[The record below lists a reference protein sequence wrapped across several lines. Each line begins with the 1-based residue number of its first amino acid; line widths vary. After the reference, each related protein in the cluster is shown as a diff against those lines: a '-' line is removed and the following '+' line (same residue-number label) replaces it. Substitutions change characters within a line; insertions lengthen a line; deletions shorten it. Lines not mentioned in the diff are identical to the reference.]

1 LVSELPQVAADGVK
15 KTQGAS
21 VSSQRRSD
29 GGNPSKFIN
38 YSNGFARA
46 EGFAGVKGFAGIMTA
61 GAAVAIITGLSAPA
75 SALPTG
81 LPQDV
86 RPAATAPSE
95 AGRPANV
102 ARPRTPANASSLPG
116 KPVAKQAPG
125 AKELPAKPKGPL
137 QIVISLDKQQL
148 TLYAGSEPIAHSRV
162 STGTADRPTPTGVF
176 SVIQKDRWHRS
187 NLYDDAPMYFMQR
200 ITWSGL
206 AMHQGIVPNHPA
218 SHGCI
223 RLPEAFA
230 QKMWGTTGIG
240 VRVIIARNEAVP
252 VEISHPRLFAPKPPS
267 EAVASSSVESLQAAQ
282 QAWKI
287 AALGSR
293 EPIAGATATDVFTPS
308 SPAFEAPMPV
318 ARPLKPGPIS
328 VFISRKEG
336 KLYVRKGFAPLFDV
350 PVAIEQPDQ
359 PLGTHV
365 FTAIARKADDASM
378 RWTVVSTAS
387 SQKAAPVSLPN
398 ATAALDRITIPQD
411 ALDRISALAAP
422 GASLIISDQGLS
434 QETGIGTDFIV
445 LTR

>member
-1 LVSELPQVAADGVK
+1 
-15 KTQGAS
+15 
-21 VSSQRRSD
+21 
-29 GGNPSKFIN
+29 
-38 YSNGFARA
+38 
-46 EGFAGVKGFAGIMTA
+46 MTA
-61 GAAVAIITGLSAPA
+61 SAALAMFAGLSAPA

-86 RPAATAPSE
+86 RSTATPPAE
-95 AGRPANV
+95 IGRPANV
-102 ARPRTPANASSLPG
+102 QRPRTPATASRLPG
-116 KPVAKQAPG
+116 KPVAKPAPG
-125 AKELPAKPKGPL
+125 ANEIPAKPKGPL

-148 TLYAGSEPIAHSRV
+148 TLYAGGEPIAHSRV
-162 STGTADRPTPTGVF
+162 STGVADRPTPTGVF

-200 ITWSGL
+200 ITWSGV

-230 QKMWGTTGIG
+230 QKLWGTTGIG
-240 VRVIIARNEAVP
+240 VRVIITRNEAVP

-267 EAVASSSVESLQAAQ
+267 QAVASSSVESLQAAQ

-287 AALGSR
+287 AQLGSS
-293 EPIAGATATDVFTPS
+293 EPIAGATATDVITPAN
-308 SPAFEAPMPV
+308 PAFEAPMPV
-318 ARPLKPGPIS
+318 ARPLKPGPVS

-350 PVAIEQPDQ
+350 PVEIEKPDL

-365 FTAIARKADDASM
+365 FTAIARKDDDASL

-387 SQKAAPVSLPN
+387 SQKAAPVLPPN
-398 ATAALDRITIPQD
+398 ATSALDRITIPQE
-411 ALDRISALAAP
+411 ALDRISALTSP

>member
-1 LVSELPQVAADGVK
+1 
-15 KTQGAS
+15 

-240 VRVIIARNEAVP
+240 VRVIITRNEAVP

-365 FTAIARKADDASM
+365 FTAIARKDDDASL